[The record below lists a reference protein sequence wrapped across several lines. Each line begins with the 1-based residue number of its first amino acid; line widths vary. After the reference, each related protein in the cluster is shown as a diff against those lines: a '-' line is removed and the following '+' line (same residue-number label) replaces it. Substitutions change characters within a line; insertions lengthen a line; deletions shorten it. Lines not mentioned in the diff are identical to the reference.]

1 MGAES
6 QAGILHEDGAV
17 DDTSRGATLLVAD
30 LAQFTLDLFQV
41 DLRVDDLE
49 ALGAAHDRHH
59 LLQLPRVPVMKVIVL
74 AMGAISLMS

>member
-30 LAQFTLDLFQV
+30 LAQFTLDLF
-41 DLRVDDLE
+41 
-49 ALGAAHDRHH
+49 
-59 LLQLPRVPVMKVIVL
+59 VL
-74 AMGAISLMS
+74 TISKPLAPPTIATTSCSFPGFPS